1 MENKA
6 KSGEYRKCIEGHGR
20 SHRNRLFKMVKRG
33 YVKVPRSVFQSEEW
47 MEKRRFSRFEAMMS
61 LYEQAAYT
69 DGRLVHVRG
78 VDILL
83 RRGQA
88 VVSIRSLAALWRW
101 SKSSVDRFLKKI
113 RDEKRDDLRIDLNTI
128 SGTAYLIVTI
138 CESCD
143 CEGDLA
149 KCGTVI
155 GGGTATG
162 TEGDAVGGTSIG
174 TFIGTDKKGAI
185 NCIYEDYEYNNS
197 QSGTVAGTAGDAVG
211 GTEGDAMSGTYTSYR
226 KKDRKKDKKE
236 QKEIPTNQLVRDFKI
251 ACARAD
257 TRETAFACFEELLD
271 RGFFAS
277 EESATLSD
285 EYRMLAWIWL
295 YYPEL
300 QRKFD
305 APLIAWQARK
315 ILAEYGG
322 PDKDISRVIERMA
335 NTKGIETKYNS
346 FYSTLRQWLKSDF
359 VRKEREA
366 QNKN

>member
-1 MENKA
+1 
-6 KSGEYRKCIEGHGR
+6 
-20 SHRNRLFKMVKRG
+20 MVKRG

-47 MEKRRFSRFEAMMS
+47 MEKRSFSRFEAMMS

-78 VDILL
+78 VDVLL
-83 RRGQA
+83 RRGQT

-113 RDEKRDDLRIDLNTI
+113 RDENRDDLRIDINTV
-128 SGTAYLIVTI
+128 SGTACLIVTV
-138 CESCD
+138 CELYD
-143 CEGDLA
+143 YGDNSTM
-149 KCGTVI
+149 CGTVL
-155 GGGTATG
+155 GRGTATG
-162 TEGDAVGGTSIG
+162 TEGDAVGGTAIG
-174 TFIGTDKKGAI
+174 TITGTDKKGAI
-185 NCIYEDYEYNNS
+185 DCIHEYCECNDS

-226 KKDRKKDKKE
+226 KKDSKKDKKE

-257 TRETAFACFEELLD
+257 TREAAFACFEELLD

>member
-1 MENKA
+1 
-6 KSGEYRKCIEGHGR
+6 
-20 SHRNRLFKMVKRG
+20 
-33 YVKVPRSVFQSEEW
+33 
-47 MEKRRFSRFEAMMS
+47 
-61 LYEQAAYT
+61 
-69 DGRLVHVRG
+69 
-78 VDILL
+78 
-83 RRGQA
+83 
-88 VVSIRSLAALWRW
+88 
-101 SKSSVDRFLKKI
+101 
-113 RDEKRDDLRIDLNTI
+113 
-128 SGTAYLIVTI
+128 
-138 CESCD
+138 
-143 CEGDLA
+143 
-149 KCGTVI
+149 
-155 GGGTATG
+155 
-162 TEGDAVGGTSIG
+162 
-174 TFIGTDKKGAI
+174 
-185 NCIYEDYEYNNS
+185 
-197 QSGTVAGTAGDAVG
+197 
-211 GTEGDAMSGTYTSYR
+211 MSGTYTSYR
-226 KKDRKKDKKE
+226 KKDSKKDKKE
-236 QKEIPTNQLVRDFKI
+236 KKEIPHTQLLRDFKN

-257 TRETAFACFEELLD
+257 TREAAFACFEELLE